1 MLEDGQYLTVI
12 NMSEEK
18 INFSMSGKSRKEKE
32 AQTNV
37 TSTQPDY
44 YTNSEAYLKTSQA
57 QLLWDLSG
65 ERKRPVVIRRE
76 KETSAETT
84 GLVAT
89 VSSVTVV
96 LVIIIGYY
104 FAAKRC
110 Q

>member
-12 NMSEEK
+12 NMSEET
-18 INFSMSGKSRKEKE
+18 INFSMSGKAKE

-57 QLLWDLSG
+57 QPLWDLSG
-65 ERKRPVVIRRE
+65 ESKRPVVIRRE

-89 VSSVTVV
+89 VSTVTVV
-96 LVIIIGYY
+96 LVIIICYN